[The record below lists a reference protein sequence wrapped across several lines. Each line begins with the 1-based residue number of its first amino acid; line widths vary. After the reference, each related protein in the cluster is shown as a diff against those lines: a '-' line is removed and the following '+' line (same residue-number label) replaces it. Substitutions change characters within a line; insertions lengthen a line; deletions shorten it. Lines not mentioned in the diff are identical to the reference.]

1 MAELL
6 QVLVLM
12 AAPATVLATMGY
24 FNRRADRRSAELD
37 CQFFGSSRRR
47 RTCDRRSGQ
56 RLRRV

>member
-37 CQFFGSSRRR
+37 AASSS
-47 RTCDRRSGQ
+47 DRHGGGEHATAA
-56 RLRRV
+56 